1 MTNRSSRAP
10 KSHSE
15 SWPRRRTRSEAYRAA
30 VGSPATHSGYTLNAW
45 VKAEKDRGQKN
56 NNDVTAQPAWTGGGP
71 DVGSPRGCTAGFV
84 SSSGEISSGAGE
96 SVTSVILHG
105 RMWCRTVP
113 RRVERT
119 LRRD

>member
-30 VGSPATHSGYTLNAW
+30 AGSPAAHSGYTLNAW

-84 SSSGEISSGAGE
+84 SSPARSRQAQVSRSLRLSFTVACGAARYRAE
-96 SVTSVILHG
+96 LKG
-105 RMWCRTVP
+105 R
-113 RRVERT
+113 
-119 LRRD
+119 